1 MEWSQVLFAALMMA
15 GLGYLTFY
23 VPYREKK
30 ALDQVLAALTK
41 DDRVITASGI
51 HGKVVQ
57 VDGERIVLEIAE
69 KTRVTF
75 DRSAIAKKADVP
87 VAKK

>member
-1 MEWSQVLFAALMMA
+1 MDAVQLAMAVLMMA
-15 GLGYLTFY
+15 ALAYFAIY

-30 ALDQVLAALTK
+30 AQDGMLAALTK

-75 DRSAIAKKADVP
+75 DRSAISKKVEAPTAKK
-87 VAKK
+87 